1 MSVSS
6 VGLAAI
12 VVACLGFSSAFA
24 QVGSTTAD
32 LTGVVVDQSSGV
44 IVGATVTVSSLETN
58 VERSAVSGPDG
69 RVHVAAIPP
78 GPYRVRVEAPG
89 FSAHVFERV
98 ELTLGVATSLDI
110 VLNVAGR
117 EEQVTVAVEA
127 PLVNLDQAVIANVVS
142 TQQIER
148 LPINGRNFIAFSLI
162 TPGVNSDRMALQGAS
177 ATSGLAF
184 GGQRARSNNVTVDG
198 LDNNDEVVGS
208 VRATF
213 SQEAVREFQVMAQSY
228 SAEFGKA
235 SSGVVN
241 IVTKSGT
248 NVVQGTAFGYFRDD
262 ALNAKEYFEK
272 FEPSGQAIER
282 SKAPFRQTQFGA
294 VLGGPVRKDR
304 TFYFGSFE
312 RLDVAASNFV
322 TIDDTTPVVVPGRPP
337 LTAAGLLRAAGFPVD
352 TGHVPF
358 DVTANQLLVK
368 LDHNLGPTQSLTFRY
383 SYADGYNENLESWGG
398 LVAKSRGALLD
409 NRDNMFTV
417 SHQAIPSP
425 QIVNELRFQIADRN
439 QKVLPLDPTCSGLC
453 DLANEGGPT
462 VEIAGVANAGRHRV
476 NPQLRRNTRY
486 QVLDTLSYQR
496 GAHLWKAGVD
506 FSVITHPESSL
517 PLHFGGRYIF
527 APLPAIPGVL
537 PAPVSA
543 IQAFALGLPAAY
555 VQGYGNP
562 ESDYPSSDLG
572 LFVQDSWRIHP
583 RLTLQAGVR
592 YQTQFWPDRSFSVAG
607 AGTYETP
614 GDRNDVAPR
623 LGINWALP
631 GESQTSIHAAYGIYY
646 DNIISAAFGVA
657 DIVDGTA
664 DGVRTLVARF
674 PLSVPAWNAPG
685 RRLPEGALGPFPSLV
700 ISLDPNL
707 KSSYAHQVSVGVDR
721 VIGTWTVSAAAAYV
735 RGLNQIGTI
744 DYNPVLPDLGPGRR
758 PEDVGGVA
766 GTSASILQ
774 YTSYAGTWYR
784 GLTLSARKRFD
795 TRTQL
800 QASYVLSKAED
811 ISADFQ
817 SAFLPQNNG
826 RGRDPNDRQ
835 GLPIGFDPDA
845 ERGPAGQDQRH
856 RFVVSG
862 WYDAG
867 AGIELSG
874 IVTVASGVP
883 FNILAG
889 TDLNGDGDGGN
900 FPSDR
905 ARQSPGDPSSS
916 VPRNAGRLPTEAT
929 VDLRVSRRFSRSG
942 IAVEPIFEVF
952 NLFNRANFI
961 DVNNVFGTGA
971 YPSAPLPTYGQF
983 VRAAAPRQAQ
993 LGLRLTF

>member
-12 VVACLGFSSAFA
+12 VVACLSFSSAFA

-32 LTGVVVDQSSGV
+32 LTGVVVDQSGGV
-44 IVGATVTVSSLETN
+44 VVGATVTVSSLETN

-78 GPYRVRVEAPG
+78 GPYRVRAEAQG

-657 DIVDGTA
+657 DIIDGTA

-707 KSSYAHQVSVGVDR
+707 KTSYAHQVSVGVDR

-867 AGIELSG
+867 AGIQLSG